1 VNKEYN
7 RFKHKREIIRYI
19 RKKNTEKVLKHCF
32 FGGGDG
38 LLLADLRFSRGL
50 WNLTPGKWRDDRTI
64 NESEKNH
71 REK

>member
-32 FGGGDG
+32 LGGR
-38 LLLADLRFSRGL
+38 RFIISGFAL
-50 WNLTPGKWRDDRTI
+50 FAGSLEPDSWEVEG
-64 NESEKNH
+64 
-71 REK
+71 